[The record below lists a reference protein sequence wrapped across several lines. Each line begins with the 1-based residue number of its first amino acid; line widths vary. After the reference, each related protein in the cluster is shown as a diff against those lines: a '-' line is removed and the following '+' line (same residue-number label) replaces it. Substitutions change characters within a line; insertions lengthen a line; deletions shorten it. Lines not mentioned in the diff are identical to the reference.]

1 MKNLLTEKCISSHC
15 QISIKREVSRECRGR
30 WTPDKSPEVELWIIW
45 SFKDGAVKKTY
56 PPKILA
62 NQKSSAFSGMRSEIP
77 SASHPVQYHAS
88 HGWTRRNRLRELRIR
103 CVARKFLYLWIQMTF
118 GRVFPS
124 KARFYYEQR
133 ILRKVFEEWKE
144 EWWVFQREWK
154 LCVRADCHYRYY
166 LYNLMFQTWRT
177 YVHQQQEMR
186 AKYIRAEKH
195 DARQKMWQAWKSW
208 LIYVVFRRTKLQMQT
223 TALEF
228 RQRSILWLWWSQW
241 RQQLGQVRVGHAL
254 LASAVKHR
262 ALSLQLQAWSRW
274 WEQLLHV
281 QRERQKMVSA
291 VKHREHW
298 EKWKSLK
305 AWLKYLRVR
314 RVKRQWNEMAE
325 RFHRVT
331 MLQTHFS
338 DWQWAWERKESLY
351 AQHARVEG
359 LARRMA
365 LRRAF
370 THWKHYVLLYAEEVA
385 QRKVA
390 EEHRRRSLLHFCFRA
405 LKDNVTHAHFQQIR
419 RNLAHQQYDITLL
432 HRFWDLW
439 QTRIEQREEREQLPS
454 LCAAWD
460 RCRISLLRKCIR
472 SWLQYTQKRRYKQR
486 LRSRADSHFEQ
497 RVLPAAFHTWR
508 RFWRWHQQ
516 ESVLNVRAARFHR
529 ETLEKQVFAIW
540 WQKMFQHRENRLA
553 ERMAILHSEQQLL
566 QRSWST
572 WHQQAAA
579 RHRERQWTAAAWA
592 HRRHRQLRRAFCIWR
607 DSARGLRTEKTG
619 LVLAAEFHSARILH
633 WAWGRWKEGLAL
645 RAAERQKLTRA
656 RLHHRRT
663 LLRGALRT
671 WATYQSRVR
680 SVLQEVAARE
690 RQHGRRLLRYVFRR
704 WRENTLARVAEAQQT
719 SRASAHYRRTLCS
732 KVLVQWREAAS
743 VQIYYRQQEDRAI
756 KEARKVLD
764 KGCLRTCFW
773 RWRDRGRR
781 AAEQRAQLRRAA
793 AHHGRR
799 RLLQAMARWKAHHLG
814 CVRKRLLQRQGAQ
827 LLAQTRSRA
836 CFCQWK
842 QQLANR
848 RREQQGTARALWFW
862 SFSLQAKVWAAWLG
876 FVLERRRKKARQE
889 QAIQAYHRQL
899 LQEGATRLLRFTAG
913 MKALRQ
919 QLHAQQQV
927 QAAHS
932 LHRAVHRCAMLWKQ
946 KVLGQGREPRPLTCT
961 MPSRK
966 VTFDRPLSTCV
977 EAGAGDAALET
988 KKPQDPHGPRG
999 ALGSLSLAAGD
1010 PYLLELNAARLARKQ
1025 PRRPHFLLEPVP
1037 SQRPLGCGTL
1047 GGKGP
1052 EAPRACDPGVA
1063 QPAGPALR
1071 RPFLPVAWTALVPSS
1086 VLPQPGALLG
1096 HPGPKLP
1103 PTLNT
1108 GPELLPPSSFM
1119 PCGVQ
1124 APARAPAQPTTP
1136 GLTAQASPSPA
1147 SVPHS
1152 RLLLPGDF
1160 TGTGRPGS
1168 ASAGAQLKP
1177 VSTEGARATPD
1188 AWDPSIQPWPS
1199 RDRGP
1204 DPRACSVTKGPMDL
1218 EAELEGIQQQLQDYQ
1233 TMKQNLS
1240 SCQRQAR
1247 SLRRWLE
1254 LSHEE
1259 PRPEDQEAE
1268 RQVQEELQEVERQI
1282 QRLASE
1288 LQAQRQPVSA
1298 CIARVQA
1305 LRRALC

>member
-1 MKNLLTEKCISSHC
+1 MQRK
-15 QISIKREVSRECRGR
+15 VDSR
-30 WTPDKSPEVELWIIW
+30 

-56 PPKILA
+56 PPKILT

-88 HGWTRRNRLRELRIR
+88 RGWTQRNRLRELRIR
-103 CVARKFLYLWIQMTF
+103 CVARKFLYLWIRMTF

-177 YVHQQQEMR
+177 YVHQQQEKR
-186 AKYIRAEKH
+186 TKYIRAENH
-195 DARQKMWQAWKSW
+195 DARQKMRQAWKSW

-228 RQRSILWLWWSQW
+228 RQQSILWLWWSQW
-241 RQQLGQVRVGHAL
+241 REQLGQVRVGHAL

-281 QRERQKMVSA
+281 QRERWKMVSA
-291 VKHREHW
+291 VKHHEHW
-298 EKWKSLK
+298 QKWKSLR

-331 MLQTHFS
+331 MLQTHFC
-338 DWQWAWERKESLY
+338 DWQWAWERKESLH
-351 AQHARVEG
+351 AQHAQVEG

-370 THWKHYVLLYAEEVA
+370 THWKHYVLLYAEEAA
-385 QRKVA
+385 QWKVA

-405 LKDNVTHAHFQQIR
+405 LKDNVTHAHLQQIR
-419 RNLAHQQYDITLL
+419 RNLAHQQYDIMLL

-460 RCRISLLRKCIR
+460 HCRITLLRKCIK
-472 SWLQYTQKRRYKQR
+472 SWLHYTQKRRYKQR
-486 LRSRADSHFEQ
+486 LRSRADSYFEQ
-497 RVLPAAFHTWR
+497 RVLPAAFCTWR

-516 ESVLNVRAARFHR
+516 ESVLSARAARFHR

-553 ERMAILHSEQQLL
+553 ERMAILHSERQLL

-579 RHRERQWTAAAWA
+579 RYWERQWTAAAWA
-592 HRRHRQLRRAFCIWR
+592 HRRHCQLRRAFCIWR

-619 LVLAAEFHSARILH
+619 LVLAAEFQAAQLLRQ
-633 WAWGRWKEGLAL
+633 AWDRWKESLAL
-645 RAAERQKLTRA
+645 RAAERRKLTRA

-690 RQHGRRLLRYVFRR
+690 RQHARRLLRCVLRR
-704 WRENTLARVAEAQQT
+704 WRENTLALVTEAQQT

-743 VQIYYRQQEDRAI
+743 VQIYYRQQEDCAI

-764 KGCLRTCFW
+764 KGCLRTWFR
-773 RWRDRGRR
+773 RWRDRGQR
-781 AAEQRAQLRRAA
+781 AAQQRAQLRRAA
-793 AHHGRR
+793 AHHVRW
-799 RLLQAMARWKAHHLG
+799 RLRQAVARWKAHHLG
-814 CVRKRLLQRQGAQ
+814 CVRKRLLQRRGAQ

-836 CFCQWK
+836 CFRQWK

-889 QAIQAYHRQL
+889 RAVQAYHRQL
-899 LQEGATRLLRFTAG
+899 LQEGATHLLRFAAG
-913 MKALRQ
+913 MKAFRQ

-932 LHRAVHRCAMLWKQ
+932 LHRAVHHCAMLWKQ

-961 MPSRK
+961 MPSRR

-977 EAGAGDAALET
+977 AAGAGDAALET
-988 KKPQDPHGPRG
+988 KKPRDPHGPRG

-1010 PYLLELNAARLARKQ
+1010 PHLLELNAARLARKQ

-1047 GGKGP
+1047 GGKGRLHSP
-1052 EAPRACDPGVA
+1052 PSLGSQPRP
-1063 QPAGPALR
+1063 R
-1071 RPFLPVAWTALVPSS
+1071 H
-1086 VLPQPGALLG
+1086 PQPMSLTLACCFLG
-1096 HPGPKLP
+1096 
-1103 PTLNT
+1103 T
-1108 GPELLPPSSFM
+1108 S
-1119 PCGVQ
+1119 Q
-1124 APARAPAQPTTP
+1124 APA
-1136 GLTAQASPSPA
+1136 GLA
-1147 SVPHS
+1147 
-1152 RLLLPGDF
+1152 
-1160 TGTGRPGS
+1160 
-1168 ASAGAQLKP
+1168 
-1177 VSTEGARATPD
+1177 
-1188 AWDPSIQPWPS
+1188 
-1199 RDRGP
+1199 
-1204 DPRACSVTKGPMDL
+1204 
-1218 EAELEGIQQQLQDYQ
+1218 
-1233 TMKQNLS
+1233 
-1240 SCQRQAR
+1240 
-1247 SLRRWLE
+1247 
-1254 LSHEE
+1254 
-1259 PRPEDQEAE
+1259 
-1268 RQVQEELQEVERQI
+1268 
-1282 QRLASE
+1282 
-1288 LQAQRQPVSA
+1288 LQAQVRS
-1298 CIARVQA
+1298 
-1305 LRRALC
+1305 

>member
-1 MKNLLTEKCISSHC
+1 
-15 QISIKREVSRECRGR
+15 
-30 WTPDKSPEVELWIIW
+30 
-45 SFKDGAVKKTY
+45 
-56 PPKILA
+56 
-62 NQKSSAFSGMRSEIP
+62 
-77 SASHPVQYHAS
+77 
-88 HGWTRRNRLRELRIR
+88 
-103 CVARKFLYLWIQMTF
+103 
-118 GRVFPS
+118 
-124 KARFYYEQR
+124 
-133 ILRKVFEEWKE
+133 
-144 EWWVFQREWK
+144 
-154 LCVRADCHYRYY
+154 
-166 LYNLMFQTWRT
+166 
-177 YVHQQQEMR
+177 
-186 AKYIRAEKH
+186 
-195 DARQKMWQAWKSW
+195 
-208 LIYVVFRRTKLQMQT
+208 
-223 TALEF
+223 
-228 RQRSILWLWWSQW
+228 
-241 RQQLGQVRVGHAL
+241 
-254 LASAVKHR
+254 
-262 ALSLQLQAWSRW
+262 
-274 WEQLLHV
+274 
-281 QRERQKMVSA
+281 MVSA
-291 VKHREHW
+291 VKHHEHW
-298 EKWKSLK
+298 QKWKSLR

-331 MLQTHFS
+331 MLQTHFC
-338 DWQWAWERKESLY
+338 DWQWAWERKESLH
-351 AQHARVEG
+351 AQHAQVEG

-370 THWKHYVLLYAEEVA
+370 THWKHYVLLYAEEAA
-385 QRKVA
+385 QWKVA

-405 LKDNVTHAHFQQIR
+405 LKDNVTHAHLQQIR
-419 RNLAHQQYDITLL
+419 RNLAHQQYDIMLL

-460 RCRISLLRKCIR
+460 HCRITLLRKCIK
-472 SWLQYTQKRRYKQR
+472 SWLHYTQKRRYKQR
-486 LRSRADSHFEQ
+486 LRSRADSYFEQ
-497 RVLPAAFHTWR
+497 RVLPAAFCTWR

-516 ESVLNVRAARFHR
+516 ESVLSARAARFHR

-553 ERMAILHSEQQLL
+553 ERMAILHSERQLL

-579 RHRERQWTAAAWA
+579 RYWERQWTAAAWA
-592 HRRHRQLRRAFCIWR
+592 HRRHCQLRRAFCIWR

-619 LVLAAEFHSARILH
+619 LVLAAEFQAAQLLRQ
-633 WAWGRWKEGLAL
+633 AWDRWKESLAL
-645 RAAERQKLTRA
+645 RAAERRKLTRA

-690 RQHGRRLLRYVFRR
+690 RQHARRLLRCVLRR
-704 WRENTLARVAEAQQT
+704 WRENTLALVTEAQQT

-743 VQIYYRQQEDRAI
+743 VQIYYRQQEDCAI

-764 KGCLRTCFW
+764 KGCLRTWFR
-773 RWRDRGRR
+773 RWRDRGQR
-781 AAEQRAQLRRAA
+781 AAQQRAQLRRAA
-793 AHHGRR
+793 AHHVRW
-799 RLLQAMARWKAHHLG
+799 RLRQAVARWKAHHLG
-814 CVRKRLLQRQGAQ
+814 CVRKRLLQRRGAQ

-836 CFCQWK
+836 CFRQWK

-889 QAIQAYHRQL
+889 RAVQAYHRQL
-899 LQEGATRLLRFTAG
+899 LQEGATHLLRFAAG
-913 MKALRQ
+913 MKAFRQ

-932 LHRAVHRCAMLWKQ
+932 LHRAVHHCAMLWKQ

-961 MPSRK
+961 MPSRR

-977 EAGAGDAALET
+977 AAGAGDAALET
-988 KKPQDPHGPRG
+988 KKPRDPHGPRG

-1010 PYLLELNAARLARKQ
+1010 PHLLELNAARLARKQ

-1063 QPAGPALR
+1063 QPAGPALT
-1071 RPFLPVAWTALVPSS
+1071 RPCLPVAWTALVPSS
-1086 VLPQPGALLG
+1086 PLPQPGALPG
-1096 HPGPKLP
+1096 HPGPRLP
-1103 PTLNT
+1103 PTLST

-1124 APARAPAQPTTP
+1124 APARASAQPTIP

-1147 SVPHS
+1147 NVPHS
-1152 RLLLPGDF
+1152 GLLLPGDF
-1160 TGTGRPGS
+1160 TGTGGPGS

-1177 VSTEGARATPD
+1177 VSTKGARAAPD

-1199 RDRGP
+1199 QDRGR
-1204 DPRACSVTKGPMDL
+1204 DPACSVTKGPTDL

>member
-1 MKNLLTEKCISSHC
+1 MQRK
-15 QISIKREVSRECRGR
+15 VDSR
-30 WTPDKSPEVELWIIW
+30 

-56 PPKILA
+56 PPKILT

-88 HGWTRRNRLRELRIR
+88 RGWTQRNRLRELRIR
-103 CVARKFLYLWIQMTF
+103 CVARKFLYLWIRMTF

-177 YVHQQQEMR
+177 YVHQQQEKR
-186 AKYIRAEKH
+186 TKYIRAENH
-195 DARQKMWQAWKSW
+195 DARQKMRQAWKSW

-228 RQRSILWLWWSQW
+228 RQQSILWLWWSQW
-241 RQQLGQVRVGHAL
+241 REQLGQVRVGHAL

-281 QRERQKMVSA
+281 QRERWKMVSA
-291 VKHREHW
+291 VKHHEHW
-298 EKWKSLK
+298 QKWKSLR

-331 MLQTHFS
+331 MLQTHFC
-338 DWQWAWERKESLY
+338 DWQWAWERKESLH
-351 AQHARVEG
+351 AQHAQVEG

-370 THWKHYVLLYAEEVA
+370 THWKHYVLLYAEEAA
-385 QRKVA
+385 QWKVA

-405 LKDNVTHAHFQQIR
+405 LKDNVTHAHLQQIR
-419 RNLAHQQYDITLL
+419 RNLAHQQYDIMLL

-460 RCRISLLRKCIR
+460 HCRITLLRKCIK
-472 SWLQYTQKRRYKQR
+472 SWLHYTQKRRYKQR
-486 LRSRADSHFEQ
+486 LRSRADSYFEQ
-497 RVLPAAFHTWR
+497 RVLPAAFCTWR

-516 ESVLNVRAARFHR
+516 ESVLSARAARFHR

-553 ERMAILHSEQQLL
+553 ERMAILHSERQLL

-579 RHRERQWTAAAWA
+579 RYWERQWTAAAWA
-592 HRRHRQLRRAFCIWR
+592 HRRHCQLRRAFCIWR

-619 LVLAAEFHSARILH
+619 LVLAAEFQAAQLLRQ
-633 WAWGRWKEGLAL
+633 AWDRWKE
-645 RAAERQKLTRA
+645 
-656 RLHHRRT
+656 
-663 LLRGALRT
+663 
-671 WATYQSRVR
+671 TYQSRVR

-690 RQHGRRLLRYVFRR
+690 RQHARRLLRCVLRR
-704 WRENTLARVAEAQQT
+704 WRENTLALVTEAQQT

-743 VQIYYRQQEDRAI
+743 VQIYYRQQEDCAI

-764 KGCLRTCFW
+764 KGCLRTWFR
-773 RWRDRGRR
+773 RWRDRGQR
-781 AAEQRAQLRRAA
+781 AAQQRAQLRRAA
-793 AHHGRR
+793 AHHVRW
-799 RLLQAMARWKAHHLG
+799 RLRQAVARWKAHHLG
-814 CVRKRLLQRQGAQ
+814 CVRKRLLQRRGAQ

-836 CFCQWK
+836 CFRQWK

-889 QAIQAYHRQL
+889 RAVQAYHRQL
-899 LQEGATRLLRFTAG
+899 LQEGATHLLRFAAG
-913 MKALRQ
+913 MKAFRQ

-932 LHRAVHRCAMLWKQ
+932 LHRAVHHCAMLWKQ

-961 MPSRK
+961 MPSRR

-977 EAGAGDAALET
+977 AAGAGDAALET
-988 KKPQDPHGPRG
+988 KKPRDPHGPRG

-1010 PYLLELNAARLARKQ
+1010 PHLLELNAARLARKQ

-1063 QPAGPALR
+1063 QPAGPALT
-1071 RPFLPVAWTALVPSS
+1071 RPCLPVAWTALVPSS
-1086 VLPQPGALLG
+1086 PLPQPGALPG
-1096 HPGPKLP
+1096 HPGPRLP
-1103 PTLNT
+1103 PTLST

-1124 APARAPAQPTTP
+1124 APARASAQPTIP

-1147 SVPHS
+1147 NVPHS
-1152 RLLLPGDF
+1152 GLLLPGDF
-1160 TGTGRPGS
+1160 TGTGGPGS

-1177 VSTEGARATPD
+1177 VSTKGARAAPD

-1199 RDRGP
+1199 QDRGR
-1204 DPRACSVTKGPMDL
+1204 DPACSVTKGPTDL

>member
-1 MKNLLTEKCISSHC
+1 MQRK
-15 QISIKREVSRECRGR
+15 VDSR
-30 WTPDKSPEVELWIIW
+30 

-56 PPKILA
+56 PPKILT
-62 NQKSSAFSGMRSEIP
+62 NQKSSAFSGMWSEIP

-88 HGWTRRNRLRELRIR
+88 RGWTQRNRLRELRI
-103 CVARKFLYLWIQMTF
+103 
-118 GRVFPS
+118 
-124 KARFYYEQR
+124 RFYYEQR

-186 AKYIRAEKH
+186 TKYIRAENH
-195 DARQKMWQAWKSW
+195 DARQKMRQAWKSW

-228 RQRSILWLWWSQW
+228 RQQSILWLWWSQW
-241 RQQLGQVRVGHAL
+241 REQLGQVRVGHAL

-281 QRERQKMVSA
+281 QRERWKMVSA
-291 VKHREHW
+291 VKHHEHW
-298 EKWKSLK
+298 QKWKSLK

-331 MLQTHFS
+331 MLQTHFC

-351 AQHARVEG
+351 AQHAQVEG

-370 THWKHYVLLYAEEVA
+370 THWKHYVLLYAEEAA
-385 QRKVA
+385 QWKVA

-405 LKDNVTHAHFQQIR
+405 LKDNVTHAHLQQIR
-419 RNLAHQQYDITLL
+419 RNLAHQQYDIMLL

-460 RCRISLLRKCIR
+460 HCRITLLRKCIK

-486 LRSRADSHFEQ
+486 LRSRADSYFKQ
-497 RVLPAAFHTWR
+497 RVLPAAFRTWR

-516 ESVLNVRAARFHR
+516 ESVLSARAARFHR

-553 ERMAILHSEQQLL
+553 ERMAILHSERQLL

-579 RHRERQWTAAAWA
+579 RHQERQWTAAAWA
-592 HRRHRQLRRAFCIWR
+592 HRHHCQLRRAFCIWR

-619 LVLAAEFHSARILH
+619 LVLAAEFQAARLLRQ
-633 WAWGRWKEGLAL
+633 AWDRWKEGLAL
-645 RAAERQKLTRA
+645 RAAERRKLTRA

-690 RQHGRRLLRYVFRR
+690 RQQARRLLRCVFRR
-704 WRENTLARVAEAQQT
+704 WRENTLALVTEAQQT

-743 VQIYYRQQEDRAI
+743 VQIYYRQQEDCAI

-764 KGCLRTCFW
+764 KGCLRTWFR
-773 RWRDRGRR
+773 RWRDRGQR
-781 AAEQRAQLRRAA
+781 AAQQRAQLRRAA
-793 AHHGRR
+793 AHHGRW
-799 RLLQAMARWKAHHLG
+799 RLRQAMARWKAHHLG
-814 CVRKRLLQRQGAQ
+814 CVRKRLLQRRGAQ

-836 CFCQWK
+836 CFHQWK

-876 FVLERRRKKARQE
+876 FVLERRRKKARQGR
-889 QAIQAYHRQL
+889 AVQAYHRQL
-899 LQEGATRLLRFTAG
+899 LQEGATHLLRFAAG
-913 MKALRQ
+913 MKAFRQ

-932 LHRAVHRCAMLWKQ
+932 LHRAVHHCAMLWKQ
-946 KVLGQGREPRPLTCT
+946 KVLGQGREPRTLTCT
-961 MPSRK
+961 MPSRR

-977 EAGAGDAALET
+977 AAGAGDAALET
-988 KKPQDPHGPRG
+988 RKPRDPHGPRG

-1010 PYLLELNAARLARKQ
+1010 PHLLELNAARLARKQ

-1063 QPAGPALR
+1063 QPAGPALT
-1071 RPFLPVAWTALVPSS
+1071 RPCLPVAWTALVPSS
-1086 VLPQPGALLG
+1086 PLPQPGALPG
-1096 HPGPKLP
+1096 HPGPRLP
-1103 PTLNT
+1103 PTLST

-1119 PCGVQ
+1119 PRGVQ
-1124 APARAPAQPTTP
+1124 APARASAQPTTP

-1152 RLLLPGDF
+1152 GLLLPGDF
-1160 TGTGRPGS
+1160 TGIGGPGS

-1177 VSTEGARATPD
+1177 VSTKGARAGPD

-1199 RDRGP
+1199 RDRGR
-1204 DPRACSVTKGPMDL
+1204 DPACSVTKGPTDL

-1305 LRRALC
+1305 LRQALC

>member
-1 MKNLLTEKCISSHC
+1 MQRK
-15 QISIKREVSRECRGR
+15 VDSR
-30 WTPDKSPEVELWIIW
+30 

-56 PPKILA
+56 PPKILT

-88 HGWTRRNRLRELRIR
+88 RGWTQRNRLRELRIR
-103 CVARKFLYLWIQMTF
+103 CVARKFLYLWIRMTF

-124 KARFYYEQR
+124 KA
-133 ILRKVFEEWKE
+133 
-144 EWWVFQREWK
+144 
-154 LCVRADCHYRYY
+154 RYY

-177 YVHQQQEMR
+177 YVHQQQEKR
-186 AKYIRAEKH
+186 TKYIRAENH
-195 DARQKMWQAWKSW
+195 DARQKMRQAWKSW

-228 RQRSILWLWWSQW
+228 RQQSILWLWWSQW
-241 RQQLGQVRVGHAL
+241 REQLGQVCVGHAL

-281 QRERQKMVSA
+281 QRERWKMVSA
-291 VKHREHW
+291 VKHHEHW
-298 EKWKSLK
+298 QKWKSLR

-331 MLQTHFS
+331 MLQTHFC
-338 DWQWAWERKESLY
+338 DWQWAWERKESLH
-351 AQHARVEG
+351 AQHAQVEG

-370 THWKHYVLLYAEEVA
+370 THWKHYVLLYAEEAA
-385 QRKVA
+385 QWKVA

-405 LKDNVTHAHFQQIR
+405 LKDNVTHAHLQQIR
-419 RNLAHQQYDITLL
+419 RNLAHQQYDIMLL

-460 RCRISLLRKCIR
+460 HCRITLLRKCIK
-472 SWLQYTQKRRYKQR
+472 SWLHYTQKRRYKQR
-486 LRSRADSHFEQ
+486 LRSRADSYFEQ
-497 RVLPAAFHTWR
+497 RVLPAAFCTWR

-516 ESVLNVRAARFHR
+516 ESVLSARAARFHR

-553 ERMAILHSEQQLL
+553 ERMAILHSERQLL

-579 RHRERQWTAAAWA
+579 RYRERQWTAAAWA
-592 HRRHRQLRRAFCIWR
+592 HRRHCQLRRAFCIWR

-619 LVLAAEFHSARILH
+619 LVLAAEFQAAQLLRQ
-633 WAWGRWKEGLAL
+633 AWDRWKEGLAL
-645 RAAERQKLTRA
+645 RAAERRKLTRA

-690 RQHGRRLLRYVFRR
+690 RQHARRLLRCVLRR
-704 WRENTLARVAEAQQT
+704 WRENTLALVTEAQQT

-743 VQIYYRQQEDRAI
+743 VQIYYRQQEDCAI

-764 KGCLRTCFW
+764 KGCLRTWFR
-773 RWRDRGRR
+773 RWRDRGQR
-781 AAEQRAQLRRAA
+781 AAQQRAQLRRAA
-793 AHHGRR
+793 AHHGRW
-799 RLLQAMARWKAHHLG
+799 RLRQAVARWKAHHLG
-814 CVRKRLLQRQGAQ
+814 CVRKRLLQRRGAQ

-836 CFCQWK
+836 CFRQWK

-889 QAIQAYHRQL
+889 RAVQAYHRQL
-899 LQEGATRLLRFTAG
+899 LQEGATHLLRFAAG
-913 MKALRQ
+913 MKAFRQ

-932 LHRAVHRCAMLWKQ
+932 LHRAVHHCAMLWKQ

-961 MPSRK
+961 MPSRR

-977 EAGAGDAALET
+977 AAGAGDAALET
-988 KKPQDPHGPRG
+988 KKPRDPHGPRG

-1010 PYLLELNAARLARKQ
+1010 PHLLELNAARLARKQ

-1063 QPAGPALR
+1063 QPAGPALT
-1071 RPFLPVAWTALVPSS
+1071 RPCLPVAWTALVPSS
-1086 VLPQPGALLG
+1086 PLPQPGALPG
-1096 HPGPKLP
+1096 HPGLRLP
-1103 PTLNT
+1103 PTLST

-1124 APARAPAQPTTP
+1124 APARASAQPTIP

-1152 RLLLPGDF
+1152 GLLLPGDF
-1160 TGTGRPGS
+1160 TGTGGPGS

-1177 VSTEGARATPD
+1177 VSTKGARAAPD

-1199 RDRGP
+1199 QDRGR
-1204 DPRACSVTKGPMDL
+1204 DPACSVTKGPTDL

>member
-1 MKNLLTEKCISSHC
+1 M
-15 QISIKREVSRECRGR
+15 
-30 WTPDKSPEVELWIIW
+30 
-45 SFKDGAVKKTY
+45 
-56 PPKILA
+56 
-62 NQKSSAFSGMRSEIP
+62 
-77 SASHPVQYHAS
+77 
-88 HGWTRRNRLRELRIR
+88 
-103 CVARKFLYLWIQMTF
+103 
-118 GRVFPS
+118 
-124 KARFYYEQR
+124 
-133 ILRKVFEEWKE
+133 
-144 EWWVFQREWK
+144 
-154 LCVRADCHYRYY
+154 
-166 LYNLMFQTWRT
+166 
-177 YVHQQQEMR
+177 
-186 AKYIRAEKH
+186 
-195 DARQKMWQAWKSW
+195 
-208 LIYVVFRRTKLQMQT
+208 
-223 TALEF
+223 
-228 RQRSILWLWWSQW
+228 
-241 RQQLGQVRVGHAL
+241 
-254 LASAVKHR
+254 
-262 ALSLQLQAWSRW
+262 AWSRW

-281 QRERQKMVSA
+281 QRERWKMVSA
-291 VKHREHW
+291 VKHHEHW
-298 EKWKSLK
+298 QKWKSLK

-331 MLQTHFS
+331 MLQTHFC

-351 AQHARVEG
+351 AQHAQVEG

-370 THWKHYVLLYAEEVA
+370 THWKHYVLLYAEEAA
-385 QRKVA
+385 QWKVA

-405 LKDNVTHAHFQQIR
+405 LKDNVTHAHLQQIR
-419 RNLAHQQYDITLL
+419 RNLAHQQYDIMLL

-460 RCRISLLRKCIR
+460 HCRITLLRKCIK

-497 RVLPAAFHTWR
+497 RVLPAAFRTWR

-516 ESVLNVRAARFHR
+516 ESVLSARAARFHR

-553 ERMAILHSEQQLL
+553 ERMAILHSERQLL

-592 HRRHRQLRRAFCIWR
+592 HRRHCQLRRAFCIWR

-619 LVLAAEFHSARILH
+619 LVLAAEFQAARLLRQ
-633 WAWGRWKEGLAL
+633 AWDRWKEGLAL
-645 RAAERQKLTRA
+645 HAAERRKLTRA

-690 RQHGRRLLRYVFRR
+690 RQHARRLLRCVFRR
-704 WRENTLARVAEAQQT
+704 WRENTLALVTEAQQT

-743 VQIYYRQQEDRAI
+743 VQIYYRQQEDCAI

-764 KGCLRTCFW
+764 KGCLRTWFR
-773 RWRDRGRR
+773 RWRDRGQR
-781 AAEQRAQLRRAA
+781 AAQQRAQLRRAA
-793 AHHGRR
+793 AHHGRWWLR
-799 RLLQAMARWKAHHLG
+799 QAVARWKAHHLG
-814 CVRKRLLQRQGAQ
+814 CVRKRLLQRRGAQ

-836 CFCQWK
+836 CFRQWK

-889 QAIQAYHRQL
+889 RAIQAYHRQL
-899 LQEGATRLLRFTAG
+899 LQEGATHLLRFAAG
-913 MKALRQ
+913 MKAFRQ

-932 LHRAVHRCAMLWKQ
+932 LHRAVHHCAMLWKQ

-961 MPSRK
+961 MPSRR

-977 EAGAGDAALET
+977 AAGAGDAALET
-988 KKPQDPHGPRG
+988 KKPRDPHGPRG

-1010 PYLLELNAARLARKQ
+1010 PHLLELNAARLARKQ

-1063 QPAGPALR
+1063 QPAGPALT

-1086 VLPQPGALLG
+1086 PLPQPGALPG
-1096 HPGPKLP
+1096 HPGPRLP
-1103 PTLNT
+1103 PTLST

-1124 APARAPAQPTTP
+1124 APARASAQPTTP
-1136 GLTAQASPSPA
+1136 GLIAQASPSPA

-1152 RLLLPGDF
+1152 GLLLPGDF
-1160 TGTGRPGS
+1160 TGTGGPGS
-1168 ASAGAQLKP
+1168 ESTGTQLKP
-1177 VSTEGARATPD
+1177 VSTKGARATPD

-1199 RDRGP
+1199 RDRGR
-1204 DPRACSVTKGPMDL
+1204 DPACSVTKGPTDL

-1240 SCQRQAR
+1240 CATSPPGGAAKGPAR
-1247 SLRRWLE
+1247 LAAAVYLGQVLPAASKKPAPVAGA
-1254 LSHEE
+1254 E
-1259 PRPEDQEAE
+1259 PRGA
-1268 RQVQEELQEVERQI
+1268 
-1282 QRLASE
+1282 
-1288 LQAQRQPVSA
+1288 QAGGPGS
-1298 CIARVQA
+1298 
-1305 LRRALC
+1305 RAAGAGRTTGGGAADPAAGL

>member
-1 MKNLLTEKCISSHC
+1 MQRK
-15 QISIKREVSRECRGR
+15 VDSR
-30 WTPDKSPEVELWIIW
+30 

-88 HGWTRRNRLRELRIR
+88 RGWTQRNRLRELRI
-103 CVARKFLYLWIQMTF
+103 
-118 GRVFPS
+118 
-124 KARFYYEQR
+124 RFYYEQR

-186 AKYIRAEKH
+186 TKYIRAENH
-195 DARQKMWQAWKSW
+195 DARQKMRQAWKSW

-241 RQQLGQVRVGHAL
+241 REQLGQVRVGHAL

-281 QRERQKMVSA
+281 QRERWKMISA
-291 VKHREHW
+291 VKHHEHW
-298 EKWKSLK
+298 QKWKSLK

-331 MLQTHFS
+331 MLQTHFC

-351 AQHARVEG
+351 AQHAQVEG

-385 QRKVA
+385 QWKVA

-405 LKDNVTHAHFQQIR
+405 LKDNVTHAHLQQIR

-460 RCRISLLRKCIR
+460 HCRITLLRKCIK

-497 RVLPAAFHTWR
+497 RVLPAAFRTWR

-516 ESVLNVRAARFHR
+516 ESVLSARAARFHR

-553 ERMAILHSEQQLL
+553 ERMAILHSERQLL

-592 HRRHRQLRRAFCIWR
+592 HHRHCQLRRAFCIWR

-619 LVLAAEFHSARILH
+619 LVLAAEFHAARLLRQ
-633 WAWGRWKEGLAL
+633 AWDRWKEGLAL
-645 RAAERQKLTRA
+645 RAAERRKLTRA

-690 RQHGRRLLRYVFRR
+690 RQHARRLLRCVFRR
-704 WRENTLARVAEAQQT
+704 WRENTLARVTEAQQT

-743 VQIYYRQQEDRAI
+743 VQIYYRQQEDCAI

-764 KGCLRTCFW
+764 KGCLRTWFW
-773 RWRDRGRR
+773 RWRDRGQR
-781 AAEQRAQLRRAA
+781 AAQQRAQLRRAA
-793 AHHGRR
+793 AHHGRW
-799 RLLQAMARWKAHHLG
+799 RLRQAVARWKAHHLG
-814 CVRKRLLQRQGAQ
+814 CVRKRLLQRRGAQ

-836 CFCQWK
+836 CFRQWK

-876 FVLERRRKKARQE
+876 FVLERRRKKARRE
-889 QAIQAYHRQL
+889 RAAQAYQRQL
-899 LQEGATRLLRFTAG
+899 LQEGATRLLRFAAG
-913 MKALRQ
+913 MKAFRQ

-932 LHRAVHRCAMLWKQ
+932 LHRAVHHCAMLWKQ

-961 MPSRK
+961 MPSRR

-977 EAGAGDAALET
+977 AAGAGDAALET
-988 KKPQDPHGPRG
+988 KKPRDPHGPRG

-1010 PYLLELNAARLARKQ
+1010 PHLLELNAARLARKQ

-1063 QPAGPALR
+1063 QPAGPALT
-1071 RPFLPVAWTALVPSS
+1071 RPFLPVAWTALAPSS
-1086 VLPQPGALLG
+1086 PLPQPGALPG

-1103 PTLNT
+1103 PTLST

-1124 APARAPAQPTTP
+1124 APARASAQPTTP

-1147 SVPHS
+1147 GVPHS

-1160 TGTGRPGS
+1160 TGTGGPGS
-1168 ASAGAQLKP
+1168 ASAGAQLKL
-1177 VSTEGARATPD
+1177 VSTKG
-1188 AWDPSIQPWPS
+1188 AWDPSIRPWPS
-1199 RDRGP
+1199 RDRGR
-1204 DPRACSVTKGPMDL
+1204 DPACSVTKGPTDL
-1218 EAELEGIQQQLQDYQ
+1218 EAELEGIQQQLQDYR

-1240 SCQRQAR
+1240 CAASPPGGARPRAQPGGQQVSPSGRSCQRQAR

-1282 QRLASE
+1282 QQLASE

>member
-1 MKNLLTEKCISSHC
+1 MQRK
-15 QISIKREVSRECRGR
+15 VDSR
-30 WTPDKSPEVELWIIW
+30 

-88 HGWTRRNRLRELRIR
+88 RGWTQRNRLRELRIR
-103 CVARKFLYLWIQMTF
+103 CVARKFLYLWIRMTF

-124 KARFYYEQR
+124 KA
-133 ILRKVFEEWKE
+133 
-144 EWWVFQREWK
+144 
-154 LCVRADCHYRYY
+154 RYY

-186 AKYIRAEKH
+186 TKYIRAENH
-195 DARQKMWQAWKSW
+195 DARQKMRQAWKSW

-241 RQQLGQVRVGHAL
+241 REQLGQVRVGHAL

-281 QRERQKMVSA
+281 QRERWKMISA
-291 VKHREHW
+291 VKHHEHW
-298 EKWKSLK
+298 QKWKSLK

-331 MLQTHFS
+331 MLQTHFC

-351 AQHARVEG
+351 AQHAQVEG

-385 QRKVA
+385 QWKVA

-405 LKDNVTHAHFQQIR
+405 LKDNVTHAHLQQIR

-460 RCRISLLRKCIR
+460 HCRITLLRKCIK

-497 RVLPAAFHTWR
+497 RVLPAAFRTWR

-516 ESVLNVRAARFHR
+516 ESVLSARAARFHR

-553 ERMAILHSEQQLL
+553 ERMAILHSERQLL

-592 HRRHRQLRRAFCIWR
+592 HHRHCQLRRAFCIWR

-619 LVLAAEFHSARILH
+619 LVLAAEFHAARLLRQ
-633 WAWGRWKEGLAL
+633 AWDRWKEGLAL
-645 RAAERQKLTRA
+645 RAAERRKLTRA

-690 RQHGRRLLRYVFRR
+690 RQHARRLLRCVFRR
-704 WRENTLARVAEAQQT
+704 WRENTLARVTEAQQT

-743 VQIYYRQQEDRAI
+743 VQIYYRQQEDCAI

-764 KGCLRTCFW
+764 KGCLRTWFW
-773 RWRDRGRR
+773 RWRDRGQR
-781 AAEQRAQLRRAA
+781 AAQQRAQLRRAA
-793 AHHGRR
+793 AHHGRW
-799 RLLQAMARWKAHHLG
+799 RLRQAVARWKAHHLG
-814 CVRKRLLQRQGAQ
+814 CVRKRLLQRRGAQ

-836 CFCQWK
+836 CFRQWK

-876 FVLERRRKKARQE
+876 FVLERRRKKARRE
-889 QAIQAYHRQL
+889 RAAQAYQRQL
-899 LQEGATRLLRFTAG
+899 LQEGATRLLRFAAG
-913 MKALRQ
+913 MKAFRQ

-932 LHRAVHRCAMLWKQ
+932 LHRAVHHCAMLWKQ

-961 MPSRK
+961 MPSRR

-977 EAGAGDAALET
+977 AAGAGDAALET
-988 KKPQDPHGPRG
+988 KKPRDPHGPRG

-1010 PYLLELNAARLARKQ
+1010 PHLLELNAARLARKQ

-1063 QPAGPALR
+1063 QPAGPALT
-1071 RPFLPVAWTALVPSS
+1071 RPFLPVAWTALAPSS
-1086 VLPQPGALLG
+1086 PLPQPGALPG

-1103 PTLNT
+1103 PTLST

-1124 APARAPAQPTTP
+1124 APARASAQPTTP

-1147 SVPHS
+1147 GVPHS

-1160 TGTGRPGS
+1160 TGTGGPGS
-1168 ASAGAQLKP
+1168 ASAGAQLKL
-1177 VSTEGARATPD
+1177 VSTKG
-1188 AWDPSIQPWPS
+1188 AWDPSIRPWPS
-1199 RDRGP
+1199 RDRGR
-1204 DPRACSVTKGPMDL
+1204 DPACSVTKGPTDL
-1218 EAELEGIQQQLQDYQ
+1218 EAELEGIQQQLQDYR

-1240 SCQRQAR
+1240 CAASPPGGARPRAQPGGQQVSPSGRSCQRQAR

-1282 QRLASE
+1282 QQLASE

>member
-1 MKNLLTEKCISSHC
+1 MKNLLTEKCISGHC

-88 HGWTRRNRLRELRIR
+88 RGWTQRNRLRELRIR
-103 CVARKFLYLWIQMTF
+103 CVARKFLYLWIRMTF

-186 AKYIRAEKH
+186 TKYIKAENH
-195 DARQKMWQAWKSW
+195 DARQKMRQAWKSW

-241 RQQLGQVRVGHAL
+241 REQLGQVRVGHAL

-281 QRERQKMVSA
+281 QRERWKMISA
-291 VKHREHW
+291 VKHHEHW
-298 EKWKSLK
+298 QKWKSLK

-331 MLQTHFS
+331 MLQTHFC

-351 AQHARVEG
+351 AQHAQVEG

-385 QRKVA
+385 QWKVA

-405 LKDNVTHAHFQQIR
+405 LKDNVTHAHLQQIR

-460 RCRISLLRKCIR
+460 HCRITLLRKCIK

-497 RVLPAAFHTWR
+497 RVLPAAFRTWR

-516 ESVLNVRAARFHR
+516 ESVLSARAARFHR

-553 ERMAILHSEQQLL
+553 ERMAILHSERQLL

-592 HRRHRQLRRAFCIWR
+592 HHRHCQLRRAFCIWR

-619 LVLAAEFHSARILH
+619 LVLAAEFHAARLLRQ
-633 WAWGRWKEGLAL
+633 AWDRWKEGLAL
-645 RAAERQKLTRA
+645 RAAERRKLTRA

-690 RQHGRRLLRYVFRR
+690 RQHARRLLRCVFRR
-704 WRENTLARVAEAQQT
+704 WRENTLARVTEAQQT

-743 VQIYYRQQEDRAI
+743 VQIYYRQQEDCAI

-764 KGCLRTCFW
+764 KAPAKAGCPAPGPDPQPGLLPPVETTAGEQEARAAGHSPGPVVLVLLTTGKGVGRVAGLCAGEEEKEGAAGAGRTGLPAAASPGG
-773 RWRDRGRR
+773 RHAPLALRGRH
-781 AAEQRAQLRRAA
+781 EGLPAA
-793 AHHGRR
+793 A
-799 RLLQAMARWKAHHLG
+799 
-814 CVRKRLLQRQGAQ
+814 
-827 LLAQTRSRA
+827 A
-836 CFCQWK
+836 CP
-842 QQLANR
+842 
-848 RREQQGTARALWFW
+848 
-862 SFSLQAKVWAAWLG
+862 AAG
-876 FVLERRRKKARQE
+876 
-889 QAIQAYHRQL
+889 
-899 LQEGATRLLRFTAG
+899 
-913 MKALRQ
+913 
-919 QLHAQQQV
+919 
-927 QAAHS
+927 AAHS
-932 LHRAVHRCAMLWKQ
+932 LHRAVHHCAMLWKQ

-961 MPSRK
+961 MPSRR

-977 EAGAGDAALET
+977 AAGAGDAALET
-988 KKPQDPHGPRG
+988 KKPRDPHGPRG

-1010 PYLLELNAARLARKQ
+1010 PHLLELNAARLARKQ

-1063 QPAGPALR
+1063 QPAGPALT
-1071 RPFLPVAWTALVPSS
+1071 RPFLPVAWTALAPSS
-1086 VLPQPGALLG
+1086 PLPQPGALPG

-1103 PTLNT
+1103 PTLST

-1124 APARAPAQPTTP
+1124 APARASAQPTTP

-1147 SVPHS
+1147 GVPHS

-1160 TGTGRPGS
+1160 TGTGGPGS
-1168 ASAGAQLKP
+1168 ASAGAQLKL
-1177 VSTEGARATPD
+1177 VSTKG
-1188 AWDPSIQPWPS
+1188 AWDPSIRPWPS
-1199 RDRGP
+1199 RDRGR
-1204 DPRACSVTKGPMDL
+1204 DPACSVTKGPTDL
-1218 EAELEGIQQQLQDYQ
+1218 EAELEGIQQQLQDYR

-1282 QRLASE
+1282 QQLASE

>member
-1 MKNLLTEKCISSHC
+1 
-15 QISIKREVSRECRGR
+15 
-30 WTPDKSPEVELWIIW
+30 
-45 SFKDGAVKKTY
+45 
-56 PPKILA
+56 
-62 NQKSSAFSGMRSEIP
+62 
-77 SASHPVQYHAS
+77 
-88 HGWTRRNRLRELRIR
+88 
-103 CVARKFLYLWIQMTF
+103 
-118 GRVFPS
+118 
-124 KARFYYEQR
+124 
-133 ILRKVFEEWKE
+133 
-144 EWWVFQREWK
+144 
-154 LCVRADCHYRYY
+154 
-166 LYNLMFQTWRT
+166 
-177 YVHQQQEMR
+177 
-186 AKYIRAEKH
+186 
-195 DARQKMWQAWKSW
+195 
-208 LIYVVFRRTKLQMQT
+208 
-223 TALEF
+223 
-228 RQRSILWLWWSQW
+228 
-241 RQQLGQVRVGHAL
+241 
-254 LASAVKHR
+254 
-262 ALSLQLQAWSRW
+262 
-274 WEQLLHV
+274 
-281 QRERQKMVSA
+281 MVSA
-291 VKHREHW
+291 VKHHEHW
-298 EKWKSLK
+298 QKWKSLR

-331 MLQTHFS
+331 MLQTHFC
-338 DWQWAWERKESLY
+338 DWQWAWERKESLH
-351 AQHARVEG
+351 AQHAQVEG

-370 THWKHYVLLYAEEVA
+370 THWKHYVLLYAEEAA
-385 QRKVA
+385 QWKVA

-405 LKDNVTHAHFQQIR
+405 LKDNVTHAHLQQIR
-419 RNLAHQQYDITLL
+419 RNLAHQQYDIMLL

-460 RCRISLLRKCIR
+460 HCRITLLRKCIK
-472 SWLQYTQKRRYKQR
+472 SWLHYTQKRRYKQR
-486 LRSRADSHFEQ
+486 LRSRADSYFEQ
-497 RVLPAAFHTWR
+497 RVLPAAFCTWR

-516 ESVLNVRAARFHR
+516 ESVLSARAARFHR

-553 ERMAILHSEQQLL
+553 ERMAILHSERQLL

-579 RHRERQWTAAAWA
+579 RYRERQWTAAAWA
-592 HRRHRQLRRAFCIWR
+592 HRRHCQLRRAFCIWR

-619 LVLAAEFHSARILH
+619 LVLAAEFQAAQLLRQ
-633 WAWGRWKEGLAL
+633 AWDRWKEGLAL
-645 RAAERQKLTRA
+645 RAAERRKLTRA

-690 RQHGRRLLRYVFRR
+690 RQHARRLLRCVLRR
-704 WRENTLARVAEAQQT
+704 WRENTLALVTEAQQT

-743 VQIYYRQQEDRAI
+743 VQIYYRQQEDCAI

-764 KGCLRTCFW
+764 KGCLRTWFR
-773 RWRDRGRR
+773 RWRDRGQR
-781 AAEQRAQLRRAA
+781 AAQQRAQLRRAA
-793 AHHGRR
+793 AHHGRW
-799 RLLQAMARWKAHHLG
+799 RLRQAVARWKAHHLG
-814 CVRKRLLQRQGAQ
+814 CVRKRLLQRRGAQ

-836 CFCQWK
+836 CFRQWK

-889 QAIQAYHRQL
+889 RAVQAYHRQL
-899 LQEGATRLLRFTAG
+899 LQEGATHLLRFAAG
-913 MKALRQ
+913 MKAFRQ

-932 LHRAVHRCAMLWKQ
+932 LHRAVHHCAMLWKQ

-961 MPSRK
+961 MPSRR

-977 EAGAGDAALET
+977 AAGAGDAALET
-988 KKPQDPHGPRG
+988 KKPRDPHGPRG

-1010 PYLLELNAARLARKQ
+1010 PHLLELNAARLARKQ

-1063 QPAGPALR
+1063 QPAGPALT
-1071 RPFLPVAWTALVPSS
+1071 RPCLPVAWTALVPSS
-1086 VLPQPGALLG
+1086 PLPQPGALPG
-1096 HPGPKLP
+1096 HPGLRLP
-1103 PTLNT
+1103 PTLST

-1124 APARAPAQPTTP
+1124 APARASAQPTIP

-1152 RLLLPGDF
+1152 GLLLPGDF
-1160 TGTGRPGS
+1160 TGTGGPGS

-1177 VSTEGARATPD
+1177 VSTKGARAAPD

-1199 RDRGP
+1199 QDRGR
-1204 DPRACSVTKGPMDL
+1204 DPACSVTKGPTDL

>member
-1 MKNLLTEKCISSHC
+1 MKNLLTEKCISGHC

-88 HGWTRRNRLRELRIR
+88 RGWTQRNRLRELRIR
-103 CVARKFLYLWIQMTF
+103 CVARKFLYLWIRMTF

-186 AKYIRAEKH
+186 TKYIRAENH
-195 DARQKMWQAWKSW
+195 DARQKMRQAWKSW

-241 RQQLGQVRVGHAL
+241 REQLGQVRVGHAL

-281 QRERQKMVSA
+281 QRERWKMISA
-291 VKHREHW
+291 VKHHEQW
-298 EKWKSLK
+298 QKWKSLK

-331 MLQTHFS
+331 MLQTHFC

-351 AQHARVEG
+351 TQHAQVEG

-370 THWKHYVLLYAEEVA
+370 THWKHYVLLSAEEVA
-385 QRKVA
+385 QWKVA

-405 LKDNVTHAHFQQIR
+405 LKDNVTHAHLQQIR

-460 RCRISLLRKCIR
+460 HCRITLLRKCIK

-497 RVLPAAFHTWR
+497 RVLPAAFRTWR

-516 ESVLNVRAARFHR
+516 ESVLSARAARFHR

-553 ERMAILHSEQQLL
+553 ERMAILHSERQLL

-592 HRRHRQLRRAFCIWR
+592 HHRHCQLRRTFCIWR

-619 LVLAAEFHSARILH
+619 LVLAAEFHAARLLRQ
-633 WAWGRWKEGLAL
+633 AWDRWKE
-645 RAAERQKLTRA
+645 
-656 RLHHRRT
+656 
-663 LLRGALRT
+663 
-671 WATYQSRVR
+671 TYQSRVR

-690 RQHGRRLLRYVFRR
+690 RQHARRLLRCVFRR
-704 WRENTLARVAEAQQT
+704 WRENTLARVTEAQQT

-743 VQIYYRQQEDRAI
+743 VQIYYRQQEDCAI

-764 KGCLRTCFW
+764 KGCLRTWFR
-773 RWRDRGRR
+773 RWRDRGQR
-781 AAEQRAQLRRAA
+781 AAQQRAQLRRAA
-793 AHHGRR
+793 AHHGRW
-799 RLLQAMARWKAHHLG
+799 RLRQAVARWKAHHLG
-814 CVRKRLLQRQGAQ
+814 CVRKRLLQRRGAQ

-836 CFCQWK
+836 CFRQWK

-876 FVLERRRKKARQE
+876 FVLERRRKKARRE
-889 QAIQAYHRQL
+889 RAAQAYQRQL
-899 LQEGATRLLRFTAG
+899 LQDGATRLLRFAAG
-913 MKALRQ
+913 MKAFRQ

-932 LHRAVHRCAMLWKQ
+932 LHRAVHHCAMLWKQ

-961 MPSRK
+961 MPSRR

-977 EAGAGDAALET
+977 AAGAGDAALET
-988 KKPQDPHGPRG
+988 KKPRDPHGPRG
-999 ALGSLSLAAGD
+999 ALGSLFLAAGD
-1010 PYLLELNAARLARKQ
+1010 PHLLELNAARLARKQ

-1063 QPAGPALR
+1063 QPAGPALT

-1086 VLPQPGALLG
+1086 PLPQPGALPG

-1103 PTLNT
+1103 PTLST

-1119 PCGVQ
+1119 PCGVH
-1124 APARAPAQPTTP
+1124 APARASAQPTTP

-1147 SVPHS
+1147 GVPHS

-1160 TGTGRPGS
+1160 TGTGGPGS

-1177 VSTEGARATPD
+1177 VSTKG
-1188 AWDPSIQPWPS
+1188 AWDPSIRPWPS
-1199 RDRGP
+1199 RDRGR
-1204 DPRACSVTKGPMDL
+1204 DPACSVTKGPTDL
-1218 EAELEGIQQQLQDYQ
+1218 EAELEGIQQQLQDYR

-1282 QRLASE
+1282 QQLASE

-1305 LRRALC
+1305 LRQALC

>member
-1 MKNLLTEKCISSHC
+1 MQRK
-15 QISIKREVSRECRGR
+15 VDSR
-30 WTPDKSPEVELWIIW
+30 

-56 PPKILA
+56 PPKILT

-88 HGWTRRNRLRELRIR
+88 RGWTQRNRLRELRIR
-103 CVARKFLYLWIQMTF
+103 CVARKFLYLWIRMTF

-124 KARFYYEQR
+124 KARFYHEQR

-186 AKYIRAEKH
+186 TKYIRAENH
-195 DARQKMWQAWKSW
+195 DARQKMRQAWKSW
-208 LIYVVFRRTKLQMQT
+208 LIYVVFRRTKLEMQT

-228 RQRSILWLWWSQW
+228 RQQSILWLWWSQW
-241 RQQLGQVRVGHAL
+241 REQLGQVRVGHAL

-281 QRERQKMVSA
+281 QRERWKMVSA
-291 VKHREHW
+291 VKHHEHW
-298 EKWKSLK
+298 QKWKSLK

-331 MLQTHFS
+331 MLQTHFC

-351 AQHARVEG
+351 AQHAQVEG

-370 THWKHYVLLYAEEVA
+370 THWKHYVLLYAEEAA
-385 QRKVA
+385 QWKVA

-405 LKDNVTHAHFQQIR
+405 LKDNVTHAHLQQIR
-419 RNLAHQQYDITLL
+419 RNLAHQQYDIMLL

-460 RCRISLLRKCIR
+460 HCRITLLRKCIK

-497 RVLPAAFHTWR
+497 RVLPAAFRTWR

-516 ESVLNVRAARFHR
+516 ESVLSARAARFHR

-553 ERMAILHSEQQLL
+553 ERMAILHSERQLL

-592 HRRHRQLRRAFCIWR
+592 HRRHCQLRRAFCIWR

-619 LVLAAEFHSARILH
+619 LVLAAEFQAARLLRQ
-633 WAWGRWKEGLAL
+633 AWDRWKEGLAL
-645 RAAERQKLTRA
+645 HAAERRKLTRA

-690 RQHGRRLLRYVFRR
+690 RQHARRLLRCVFRR
-704 WRENTLARVAEAQQT
+704 WRENTLALVTEAQQT

-743 VQIYYRQQEDRAI
+743 VQIYYRQQEDCAI

-764 KGCLRTCFW
+764 KGCLRTWFR
-773 RWRDRGRR
+773 RWRDRGQR
-781 AAEQRAQLRRAA
+781 AAQQRAQLRRAA
-793 AHHGRR
+793 AHHGRWWLR
-799 RLLQAMARWKAHHLG
+799 QAVARWKAHHLG
-814 CVRKRLLQRQGAQ
+814 CVRKRLLQRRGAQ

-836 CFCQWK
+836 CFRQWK

-889 QAIQAYHRQL
+889 RAIQAYHRQL
-899 LQEGATRLLRFTAG
+899 LQEGATHLLRFAAG
-913 MKALRQ
+913 MKAFRQ

-932 LHRAVHRCAMLWKQ
+932 LHRAVHHCAMLWKQ

-961 MPSRK
+961 MPSRR

-977 EAGAGDAALET
+977 AAGAGDAALET
-988 KKPQDPHGPRG
+988 KKPRDPHGPRG

-1010 PYLLELNAARLARKQ
+1010 PHLLELNAARLARKQ

-1037 SQRPLGCGTL
+1037 SQRP
-1047 GGKGP
+1047 

-1063 QPAGPALR
+1063 QPAGPALT

-1086 VLPQPGALLG
+1086 PLPQPGALPG
-1096 HPGPKLP
+1096 HPGPRLP
-1103 PTLNT
+1103 PTLST

-1124 APARAPAQPTTP
+1124 APARASAQPTTP
-1136 GLTAQASPSPA
+1136 GLIAQASPSPA

-1152 RLLLPGDF
+1152 GLLLPGDF
-1160 TGTGRPGS
+1160 TGTGGPGS
-1168 ASAGAQLKP
+1168 ESTGTQLKP
-1177 VSTEGARATPD
+1177 VSTKGARATPD

-1199 RDRGP
+1199 RDRGR
-1204 DPRACSVTKGPMDL
+1204 DPACSVTKGPTDL

-1305 LRRALC
+1305 LRQALC

>member
-1 MKNLLTEKCISSHC
+1 MQRK
-15 QISIKREVSRECRGR
+15 VDSR
-30 WTPDKSPEVELWIIW
+30 

-56 PPKILA
+56 PPKILT

-88 HGWTRRNRLRELRIR
+88 RGWTQRNRLRELRI
-103 CVARKFLYLWIQMTF
+103 
-118 GRVFPS
+118 
-124 KARFYYEQR
+124 RFYYEQR

-177 YVHQQQEMR
+177 YVHQQQEKR
-186 AKYIRAEKH
+186 TKYIRAENH
-195 DARQKMWQAWKSW
+195 DARQKMRQAWKSW

-228 RQRSILWLWWSQW
+228 RQQSILWLWWSQW
-241 RQQLGQVRVGHAL
+241 REQLGQVCVGHAL

-281 QRERQKMVSA
+281 QRERWKMVSA
-291 VKHREHW
+291 VKHHEHW
-298 EKWKSLK
+298 QKWKSLR

-331 MLQTHFS
+331 MLQTHFC
-338 DWQWAWERKESLY
+338 DWQWAWERKESLH
-351 AQHARVEG
+351 AQHAQVEG

-370 THWKHYVLLYAEEVA
+370 THWKHYVLLYAEEAA
-385 QRKVA
+385 QWKVA

-405 LKDNVTHAHFQQIR
+405 LKDNVTHAHLQQIR
-419 RNLAHQQYDITLL
+419 RNLAHQQYDIMLL

-460 RCRISLLRKCIR
+460 HCRITLLRKCIK
-472 SWLQYTQKRRYKQR
+472 SWLHYTQKRRYKQR
-486 LRSRADSHFEQ
+486 LRSRADSYFEQ
-497 RVLPAAFHTWR
+497 RVLPAAFCTWR

-516 ESVLNVRAARFHR
+516 ESVLSARAARFHR

-553 ERMAILHSEQQLL
+553 ERMAILHSERQLL

-579 RHRERQWTAAAWA
+579 RYRERQWTAAAWA
-592 HRRHRQLRRAFCIWR
+592 HRRHCQLRRAFCIWR

-619 LVLAAEFHSARILH
+619 LVLAAEFQAAQLLRQ
-633 WAWGRWKEGLAL
+633 AWDRWKEGLAL
-645 RAAERQKLTRA
+645 RAAERRKLTRA

-690 RQHGRRLLRYVFRR
+690 RQHARRLLRCVLRR
-704 WRENTLARVAEAQQT
+704 WRENTLALVTEAQQT

-743 VQIYYRQQEDRAI
+743 VQIYYRQQEDCAI

-764 KGCLRTCFW
+764 KGCLRTWFR
-773 RWRDRGRR
+773 RWRDRGQR
-781 AAEQRAQLRRAA
+781 AAQQRAQLRRAA
-793 AHHGRR
+793 AHHGRW
-799 RLLQAMARWKAHHLG
+799 RLRQAVARWKAHHLG
-814 CVRKRLLQRQGAQ
+814 CVRKRLLQRRGAQ

-836 CFCQWK
+836 CFRQWK

-862 SFSLQAKVWAAWLG
+862 SFSLQAKVTGAPPLLSLPLPGEDLASVDGRLGRGDSPGRGGGLSRENWASSPPHPGGVGRMAGLCAG
-876 FVLERRRKKARQE
+876 KEEK
-889 QAIQAYHRQL
+889 
-899 LQEGATRLLRFTAG
+899 EGASGAG
-913 MKALRQ
+913 RTGLPPAASPGGRHTPPAVRSRHEGLP
-919 QLHAQQQV
+919 AAAACPAAG
-927 QAAHS
+927 AAHS
-932 LHRAVHRCAMLWKQ
+932 LHRAVHHCAMLWKQ

-961 MPSRK
+961 MPSRR

-977 EAGAGDAALET
+977 AAGAGDAALET
-988 KKPQDPHGPRG
+988 KKPRDPHGPRG

-1010 PYLLELNAARLARKQ
+1010 PHLLELNAARLARKQ

-1063 QPAGPALR
+1063 QPAGPALT
-1071 RPFLPVAWTALVPSS
+1071 RPCLPVAWTALVPSS
-1086 VLPQPGALLG
+1086 PLPQPGALPG
-1096 HPGPKLP
+1096 HPGLRLP
-1103 PTLNT
+1103 PTLST

-1124 APARAPAQPTTP
+1124 APARASAQPTIP

-1152 RLLLPGDF
+1152 GLLLPGDF
-1160 TGTGRPGS
+1160 TGTGGPGS

-1177 VSTEGARATPD
+1177 VSTKGARAAPD

-1199 RDRGP
+1199 QDRGR
-1204 DPRACSVTKGPMDL
+1204 DPACSVTKGPTDL

>member
-1 MKNLLTEKCISSHC
+1 MQRK
-15 QISIKREVSRECRGR
+15 VDSR
-30 WTPDKSPEVELWIIW
+30 

-56 PPKILA
+56 PPKILT

-88 HGWTRRNRLRELRIR
+88 RGWTQRNRLRELRI
-103 CVARKFLYLWIQMTF
+103 
-118 GRVFPS
+118 
-124 KARFYYEQR
+124 RFYYEQR

-177 YVHQQQEMR
+177 YVHQQQEKR
-186 AKYIRAEKH
+186 TKYIRAENH
-195 DARQKMWQAWKSW
+195 DARQKMRQAWKSW

-228 RQRSILWLWWSQW
+228 RQQSILWLWWSQW
-241 RQQLGQVRVGHAL
+241 REQLGQVRVGHAL

-281 QRERQKMVSA
+281 QRERWKMVSA
-291 VKHREHW
+291 VKHHEHW
-298 EKWKSLK
+298 QKWKSLR

-331 MLQTHFS
+331 MLQTHFC
-338 DWQWAWERKESLY
+338 DWQWAWERKESLH
-351 AQHARVEG
+351 AQHAQVEG

-370 THWKHYVLLYAEEVA
+370 THWKHYVLLYAEEAA
-385 QRKVA
+385 QWKVA

-405 LKDNVTHAHFQQIR
+405 LKDNVTHAHLQQIR
-419 RNLAHQQYDITLL
+419 RNLAHQQYDIMLL

-460 RCRISLLRKCIR
+460 HCRITLLRKCIK
-472 SWLQYTQKRRYKQR
+472 SWLHYTQKRRYKQR
-486 LRSRADSHFEQ
+486 LRSRADSYFEQ
-497 RVLPAAFHTWR
+497 RVLPAAFCTWR

-516 ESVLNVRAARFHR
+516 ESVLSARAARFHR

-553 ERMAILHSEQQLL
+553 ERMAILHSERQLL

-579 RHRERQWTAAAWA
+579 RYWERQWTAAAWA
-592 HRRHRQLRRAFCIWR
+592 HRRHCQLRRAFCIWR

-619 LVLAAEFHSARILH
+619 LVLAAEFQAAQLLRQ
-633 WAWGRWKEGLAL
+633 AWDRWKESLAL
-645 RAAERQKLTRA
+645 RAAERRKLTRA

-690 RQHGRRLLRYVFRR
+690 RQHARRLLRCVLRR
-704 WRENTLARVAEAQQT
+704 WRENTLALVTEAQQT

-743 VQIYYRQQEDRAI
+743 VQIYYRQQEDCAI

-764 KGCLRTCFW
+764 KGCLRTWFR
-773 RWRDRGRR
+773 RWRDRGQR
-781 AAEQRAQLRRAA
+781 AAQQRAQLRRAA
-793 AHHGRR
+793 AHHVRW
-799 RLLQAMARWKAHHLG
+799 RLRQAVARWKAHHLG
-814 CVRKRLLQRQGAQ
+814 CVRKRLLQRRGAQ

-836 CFCQWK
+836 CFRQWK

-889 QAIQAYHRQL
+889 RAVQAYHRQL
-899 LQEGATRLLRFTAG
+899 LQEGATHLLRFAAG
-913 MKALRQ
+913 MKAFRQ

-932 LHRAVHRCAMLWKQ
+932 LHRAVHHCAMLWKQ

-961 MPSRK
+961 MPSRR

-977 EAGAGDAALET
+977 AAGAGDAALET
-988 KKPQDPHGPRG
+988 KKPRDPHGPRG

-1010 PYLLELNAARLARKQ
+1010 PHLLELNAARLARKQ

-1063 QPAGPALR
+1063 QPAGPALT
-1071 RPFLPVAWTALVPSS
+1071 RPCLPVAWTALVPSS
-1086 VLPQPGALLG
+1086 PLPQPGALPG
-1096 HPGPKLP
+1096 HPGPRLP
-1103 PTLNT
+1103 PTLST

-1124 APARAPAQPTTP
+1124 APARASAQPTIP

-1147 SVPHS
+1147 NVPHS
-1152 RLLLPGDF
+1152 GLLLPGDF
-1160 TGTGRPGS
+1160 TGTGGPGS

-1177 VSTEGARATPD
+1177 VSTKGARAAPD

-1199 RDRGP
+1199 QDRGR
-1204 DPRACSVTKGPMDL
+1204 DPACSVTKGPTDL

>member
-1 MKNLLTEKCISSHC
+1 
-15 QISIKREVSRECRGR
+15 
-30 WTPDKSPEVELWIIW
+30 
-45 SFKDGAVKKTY
+45 
-56 PPKILA
+56 
-62 NQKSSAFSGMRSEIP
+62 
-77 SASHPVQYHAS
+77 
-88 HGWTRRNRLRELRIR
+88 
-103 CVARKFLYLWIQMTF
+103 
-118 GRVFPS
+118 
-124 KARFYYEQR
+124 
-133 ILRKVFEEWKE
+133 
-144 EWWVFQREWK
+144 
-154 LCVRADCHYRYY
+154 
-166 LYNLMFQTWRT
+166 
-177 YVHQQQEMR
+177 
-186 AKYIRAEKH
+186 
-195 DARQKMWQAWKSW
+195 
-208 LIYVVFRRTKLQMQT
+208 
-223 TALEF
+223 
-228 RQRSILWLWWSQW
+228 
-241 RQQLGQVRVGHAL
+241 
-254 LASAVKHR
+254 
-262 ALSLQLQAWSRW
+262 
-274 WEQLLHV
+274 
-281 QRERQKMVSA
+281 MVSA
-291 VKHREHW
+291 VKHHEHW
-298 EKWKSLK
+298 QKWKSLK

-331 MLQTHFS
+331 MLQTHFC

-351 AQHARVEG
+351 AQHAQVEG

-370 THWKHYVLLYAEEVA
+370 THWKHYVLLYAEEAA
-385 QRKVA
+385 QWKVA

-405 LKDNVTHAHFQQIR
+405 LKDNVTHAHLQQIR
-419 RNLAHQQYDITLL
+419 RNLAHQQYDIMLL

-460 RCRISLLRKCIR
+460 HCRITLLRKCIK

-497 RVLPAAFHTWR
+497 RVLPAAFRTWR

-516 ESVLNVRAARFHR
+516 ESVLSARAARFHR

-553 ERMAILHSEQQLL
+553 ERMAILHSERQLL

-592 HRRHRQLRRAFCIWR
+592 HRRHCQLRRAFCIWR

-619 LVLAAEFHSARILH
+619 LVLAAEFQAARLLRQ
-633 WAWGRWKEGLAL
+633 AWDRWKEGLAL
-645 RAAERQKLTRA
+645 HAAERRKLTRA

-690 RQHGRRLLRYVFRR
+690 RQHARRLLRCVFRR
-704 WRENTLARVAEAQQT
+704 WRENTLALVTEAQQT

-743 VQIYYRQQEDRAI
+743 VQIYYRQQEDCAI

-764 KGCLRTCFW
+764 KGCLRTWFR
-773 RWRDRGRR
+773 RWRDRGQR
-781 AAEQRAQLRRAA
+781 AAQQRAQLRRAA
-793 AHHGRR
+793 AHHGRWWLR
-799 RLLQAMARWKAHHLG
+799 QAVARWKAHHLG
-814 CVRKRLLQRQGAQ
+814 CVRKRLLQRRGAQ

-836 CFCQWK
+836 CFRQWK

-889 QAIQAYHRQL
+889 RAIQAYHRQL
-899 LQEGATRLLRFTAG
+899 LQEGATHLLRFAAG
-913 MKALRQ
+913 MKAFRQ

-932 LHRAVHRCAMLWKQ
+932 LHRAVHHCAMLWKQ

-961 MPSRK
+961 MPSRR

-977 EAGAGDAALET
+977 AAGAGDAALET
-988 KKPQDPHGPRG
+988 KKPRDPHGPRG

-1010 PYLLELNAARLARKQ
+1010 PHLLELNAARLARKQ

-1063 QPAGPALR
+1063 QPAGPALT

-1086 VLPQPGALLG
+1086 PLPQPGALPG
-1096 HPGPKLP
+1096 HPGPRLP
-1103 PTLNT
+1103 PTLST

-1124 APARAPAQPTTP
+1124 APARASAQPTTP
-1136 GLTAQASPSPA
+1136 GLIAQASPSPA

-1152 RLLLPGDF
+1152 GLLLPGDF
-1160 TGTGRPGS
+1160 TGTGGPGS
-1168 ASAGAQLKP
+1168 ESTGTQLKP
-1177 VSTEGARATPD
+1177 VSTKGARATPD

-1199 RDRGP
+1199 RDRGR
-1204 DPRACSVTKGPMDL
+1204 DPACSVTKGPTDL

-1240 SCQRQAR
+1240 CATSPPGGAAKGPAR
-1247 SLRRWLE
+1247 LAAAVYLGQVLPAASKKPAPVAGA
-1254 LSHEE
+1254 E
-1259 PRPEDQEAE
+1259 PRGA
-1268 RQVQEELQEVERQI
+1268 
-1282 QRLASE
+1282 
-1288 LQAQRQPVSA
+1288 QAGGPGS
-1298 CIARVQA
+1298 
-1305 LRRALC
+1305 RAAGAGRTTGGGAADPAAGL

>member
-1 MKNLLTEKCISSHC
+1 MQRK
-15 QISIKREVSRECRGR
+15 VDSR
-30 WTPDKSPEVELWIIW
+30 

-88 HGWTRRNRLRELRIR
+88 RGWTQRNRLRELRIR
-103 CVARKFLYLWIQMTF
+103 CVARKFLYLWIRMTF

-186 AKYIRAEKH
+186 TKYIRAENH
-195 DARQKMWQAWKSW
+195 DARQKMRQAWKSW

-241 RQQLGQVRVGHAL
+241 REQLGQVRVGHAL

-281 QRERQKMVSA
+281 QRERWKMISA
-291 VKHREHW
+291 VKHHEHW
-298 EKWKSLK
+298 QKWKSLK

-331 MLQTHFS
+331 MLQTHFC

-351 AQHARVEG
+351 AQHAQVEG

-385 QRKVA
+385 QWKVA

-405 LKDNVTHAHFQQIR
+405 LKDNVTHAHLQQIR

-460 RCRISLLRKCIR
+460 HCRITLLRKCIK

-497 RVLPAAFHTWR
+497 RVLPAAFRTWR

-516 ESVLNVRAARFHR
+516 ESVLSARAARFHR

-553 ERMAILHSEQQLL
+553 ERMAILHSERQLL

-592 HRRHRQLRRAFCIWR
+592 HHRHCQLRRAFCIWR

-619 LVLAAEFHSARILH
+619 LVLAAEFHAARLLRQ
-633 WAWGRWKEGLAL
+633 AWDRWKE
-645 RAAERQKLTRA
+645 
-656 RLHHRRT
+656 
-663 LLRGALRT
+663 
-671 WATYQSRVR
+671 TYQSRVR

-690 RQHGRRLLRYVFRR
+690 RQHARRLLRCVFRR
-704 WRENTLARVAEAQQT
+704 WRENTLARVTEAQQT

-743 VQIYYRQQEDRAI
+743 VQIYYRQQEDCAI

-764 KGCLRTCFW
+764 KGCLRTWFW
-773 RWRDRGRR
+773 RWRDRGQR
-781 AAEQRAQLRRAA
+781 AAQQRAQLRRAA
-793 AHHGRR
+793 AHHGRW
-799 RLLQAMARWKAHHLG
+799 RLRQAVARWKAHHLG
-814 CVRKRLLQRQGAQ
+814 CVRKRLLQRRGAQ

-836 CFCQWK
+836 CFRQWK

-876 FVLERRRKKARQE
+876 FVLERRRKKARRE
-889 QAIQAYHRQL
+889 RAAQAYQRQL
-899 LQEGATRLLRFTAG
+899 LQEGATRLLRFAAG
-913 MKALRQ
+913 MKAFRQ

-932 LHRAVHRCAMLWKQ
+932 LHRAVHHCAMLWKQ

-961 MPSRK
+961 MPSRR

-977 EAGAGDAALET
+977 AAGAGDAALET
-988 KKPQDPHGPRG
+988 KKPRDPHGPRG

-1010 PYLLELNAARLARKQ
+1010 PHLLELNAARLARKQ

-1063 QPAGPALR
+1063 QPAGPALT
-1071 RPFLPVAWTALVPSS
+1071 RPFLPVAWTALAPSS
-1086 VLPQPGALLG
+1086 PLPQPGALPG

-1103 PTLNT
+1103 PTLST

-1124 APARAPAQPTTP
+1124 APARASAQPTTP

-1147 SVPHS
+1147 GVPHS

-1160 TGTGRPGS
+1160 TGTGGPGS
-1168 ASAGAQLKP
+1168 ASAGAQLKL
-1177 VSTEGARATPD
+1177 VSTKG
-1188 AWDPSIQPWPS
+1188 AWDPSIRPWPS
-1199 RDRGP
+1199 RDRGR
-1204 DPRACSVTKGPMDL
+1204 DPACSVTKGPTDL
-1218 EAELEGIQQQLQDYQ
+1218 EAELEGIQQQLQDYR

-1240 SCQRQAR
+1240 CAASPPGGARPRAQPGGQQVSPSGRSCQRQAR

-1282 QRLASE
+1282 QQLASE

>member
-1 MKNLLTEKCISSHC
+1 MQRK
-15 QISIKREVSRECRGR
+15 VDSR
-30 WTPDKSPEVELWIIW
+30 

-56 PPKILA
+56 PPKILT

-88 HGWTRRNRLRELRIR
+88 RGWTQRNRLRELRIR
-103 CVARKFLYLWIQMTF
+103 
-118 GRVFPS
+118 
-124 KARFYYEQR
+124 FYHEQR

-186 AKYIRAEKH
+186 TKYIRAENH
-195 DARQKMWQAWKSW
+195 DARQKMRQAWKSW
-208 LIYVVFRRTKLQMQT
+208 LIYVVFRRTKLEMQT

-228 RQRSILWLWWSQW
+228 RQQSILWLWWSQW
-241 RQQLGQVRVGHAL
+241 REQLGQVRVGHAL

-281 QRERQKMVSA
+281 QRERWKMVSA
-291 VKHREHW
+291 VKHHEHW
-298 EKWKSLK
+298 QKWKSLK

-331 MLQTHFS
+331 MLQTHFC

-351 AQHARVEG
+351 AQHAQVEG

-370 THWKHYVLLYAEEVA
+370 THWKHYVLLYAEEAA
-385 QRKVA
+385 QWKVA

-405 LKDNVTHAHFQQIR
+405 LKDNVTHAHLQQIR
-419 RNLAHQQYDITLL
+419 RNLAHQQYDIMLL

-460 RCRISLLRKCIR
+460 HCRITLLRKCIK

-497 RVLPAAFHTWR
+497 RVLPAAFRTWR

-516 ESVLNVRAARFHR
+516 ESVLSARAARFHR

-553 ERMAILHSEQQLL
+553 ERMAILHSERQLL

-592 HRRHRQLRRAFCIWR
+592 HRRHCQLRRAFCIWR

-619 LVLAAEFHSARILH
+619 LVLAAEFQAARLLRQ
-633 WAWGRWKEGLAL
+633 AWDRWKEGLAL
-645 RAAERQKLTRA
+645 HAAERRKLTRA

-690 RQHGRRLLRYVFRR
+690 RQHARRLLRCVFRR
-704 WRENTLARVAEAQQT
+704 WRENTLALVTEAQQT

-743 VQIYYRQQEDRAI
+743 VQIYYRQQEDCAI

-764 KGCLRTCFW
+764 KGCLRTWFR
-773 RWRDRGRR
+773 RWRDRGQR
-781 AAEQRAQLRRAA
+781 AAQQRAQLRRAA
-793 AHHGRR
+793 AHHGRWWLR
-799 RLLQAMARWKAHHLG
+799 QAVARWKAHHLG
-814 CVRKRLLQRQGAQ
+814 CVRKRLLQRRGAQ

-836 CFCQWK
+836 CFRQWK

-889 QAIQAYHRQL
+889 RAIQAYHRQL
-899 LQEGATRLLRFTAG
+899 LQEGATHLLRFAAG
-913 MKALRQ
+913 MKAFRQ

-932 LHRAVHRCAMLWKQ
+932 LHRAVHHCAMLWKQ

-961 MPSRK
+961 MPSRR

-977 EAGAGDAALET
+977 AAGAGDAALET
-988 KKPQDPHGPRG
+988 KKPRDPHGPRG

-1010 PYLLELNAARLARKQ
+1010 PHLLELNAARLARKQ

-1063 QPAGPALR
+1063 QPAGPALT

-1086 VLPQPGALLG
+1086 PLPQPGALPG
-1096 HPGPKLP
+1096 HPGPRLP
-1103 PTLNT
+1103 PTLST

-1124 APARAPAQPTTP
+1124 APARASAQPTTP
-1136 GLTAQASPSPA
+1136 GLIAQASPSPA

-1152 RLLLPGDF
+1152 GLLLPGDF
-1160 TGTGRPGS
+1160 TGTGGPGS
-1168 ASAGAQLKP
+1168 ESTGTQLKP
-1177 VSTEGARATPD
+1177 VSTKGARATPD

-1199 RDRGP
+1199 RDRGR
-1204 DPRACSVTKGPMDL
+1204 DPACSVTKGPTDL

-1305 LRRALC
+1305 LRQALC

>member
-1 MKNLLTEKCISSHC
+1 MKNLLTEKCISGHC

-88 HGWTRRNRLRELRIR
+88 RGWTQRNRLRELRIR
-103 CVARKFLYLWIQMTF
+103 CVARKFLYLWIRMTF

-186 AKYIRAEKH
+186 TKYIKAENH
-195 DARQKMWQAWKSW
+195 DARQKMRQAWKSW

-241 RQQLGQVRVGHAL
+241 REQLGQVRVGHAL

-281 QRERQKMVSA
+281 QRERWKMISA
-291 VKHREHW
+291 VKHHEHW
-298 EKWKSLK
+298 QKWKSLK

-331 MLQTHFS
+331 MLQTHFC

-351 AQHARVEG
+351 AQHAQVEG

-385 QRKVA
+385 QWKVA

-405 LKDNVTHAHFQQIR
+405 LKDNVTHAHLQQIR

-460 RCRISLLRKCIR
+460 HCRITLLRKCIK

-497 RVLPAAFHTWR
+497 RVLPAAFRTWR

-516 ESVLNVRAARFHR
+516 ESVLSARAARFHR

-553 ERMAILHSEQQLL
+553 ERMAILHSERQLL

-592 HRRHRQLRRAFCIWR
+592 HHRHCQLRRAFCIWR

-619 LVLAAEFHSARILH
+619 LVLAAEFHAARLLRQ
-633 WAWGRWKEGLAL
+633 AWDRWKE
-645 RAAERQKLTRA
+645 
-656 RLHHRRT
+656 
-663 LLRGALRT
+663 
-671 WATYQSRVR
+671 TYQSRVR

-690 RQHGRRLLRYVFRR
+690 RQHARRLLRCVFRR
-704 WRENTLARVAEAQQT
+704 WRENTLARVTEAQQT

-743 VQIYYRQQEDRAI
+743 VQIYYRQQEDCAI

-764 KGCLRTCFW
+764 KGCLRTWFR
-773 RWRDRGRR
+773 RWRDRGQR
-781 AAEQRAQLRRAA
+781 AAQQRAQLRRAA
-793 AHHGRR
+793 AHHGRW
-799 RLLQAMARWKAHHLG
+799 RLRQAVARWKAHHLG
-814 CVRKRLLQRQGAQ
+814 CVRKRLLQRRGAQ

-836 CFCQWK
+836 CFRQWK

-876 FVLERRRKKARQE
+876 FVLERRRKKARRE
-889 QAIQAYHRQL
+889 RAAQAYQRQL
-899 LQEGATRLLRFTAG
+899 LQEGATRLLRFAAG
-913 MKALRQ
+913 MKAFRQ

-932 LHRAVHRCAMLWKQ
+932 LHRAVHHCAMLWKQ

-961 MPSRK
+961 MPSRR

-977 EAGAGDAALET
+977 AAGAGDAALET
-988 KKPQDPHGPRG
+988 KKPRDPHGPRG

-1010 PYLLELNAARLARKQ
+1010 PHLLELNAARLARKQ

-1063 QPAGPALR
+1063 QPAGPALT
-1071 RPFLPVAWTALVPSS
+1071 RPFLPVAWTALAPSS
-1086 VLPQPGALLG
+1086 PLPQPGALPG

-1103 PTLNT
+1103 PTLST

-1124 APARAPAQPTTP
+1124 APARASAQPTTP

-1147 SVPHS
+1147 GVPHS

-1160 TGTGRPGS
+1160 TGTGGPGS
-1168 ASAGAQLKP
+1168 ASAGAQLKL
-1177 VSTEGARATPD
+1177 VSTKG
-1188 AWDPSIQPWPS
+1188 AWDPSIRPWPS
-1199 RDRGP
+1199 RDRGR
-1204 DPRACSVTKGPMDL
+1204 DPACSVTKGPTDL
-1218 EAELEGIQQQLQDYQ
+1218 EAELEGIQQQLQDYR

-1282 QRLASE
+1282 QQLASE